1 MLEKIT
7 SIDSIEVAKDNH
19 VHVYTK
25 VVILENGEQLSSQIS
40 KRTIWPGECG
50 ASEDAKVQAV
60 CASVHTPEFV
70 AAYNAQQAEFAQGTK
85 IPR

>member
-1 MLEKIT
+1 MALRKN
-7 SIDSIEVAKDNH
+7 IDTE
-19 VHVYTK
+19 
-25 VVILENGEQLSSQIS
+25 
-40 KRTIWPGECG
+40 G
-50 ASEDAKVQAV
+50 AVVQAV

>member
-7 SIDSIEVAKDNH
+7 SIDSIEVSKDSH

-25 VVILENGEQLSSQIS
+25 VVILENGEQLSSQII
-40 KRTIWPGECG
+40 KRTIWPGECS
-50 ASEDAKVQAV
+50 ASDDDRVKAV

-85 IPR
+85 IPA